1 MFFFLPQKLLISD
14 HIIFQFISFLSLKI
28 PQSLC
33 FCCCHLVNS
42 ILLWPLVLS
51 FIGMILRPSTDQSS
65 HEVSLLYF
73 VIVTVILKKYFLNVM
88 YLCKVYSSVKKEGK
102 RLCSPGLHRV
112 VNGITQIDVVPEETV
127 PYLKIQKKDD
137 L

>member
-1 MFFFLPQKLLISD
+1 
-14 HIIFQFISFLSLKI
+14 
-28 PQSLC
+28 
-33 FCCCHLVNS
+33 
-42 ILLWPLVLS
+42 
-51 FIGMILRPSTDQSS
+51 
-65 HEVSLLYF
+65 
-73 VIVTVILKKYFLNVM
+73 M
-88 YLCKVYSSVKKEGK
+88 YLCKGYSSVKNEEK